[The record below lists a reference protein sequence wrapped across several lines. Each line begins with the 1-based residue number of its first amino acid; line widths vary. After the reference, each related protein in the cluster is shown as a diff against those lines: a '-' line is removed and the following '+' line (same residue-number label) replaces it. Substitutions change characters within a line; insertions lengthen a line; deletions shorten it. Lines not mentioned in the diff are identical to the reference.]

1 MREEIAMASPLD
13 ASCRE
18 VLEAIRYGRIQSA
31 TKAALSVLEAALFCL
46 RRVSSVNEAKATL
59 RDFFS
64 EALEARPANALLMN
78 VIRGA
83 ILAVRGRLAEGD
95 LEGVRRAFERYYR
108 DTVKLVKEVN
118 ETIARMAVNRIESG
132 DCVMTYSYSTI
143 VLKAL
148 KLAKDEGKEV
158 EVYVPESRPGL
169 EGLRMAKELNDHGIR
184 VTLFVDSAIRYL
196 MKEVDKVMIGAE
208 AIAANGAVVNKV
220 GTSLVALAASEARV
234 NVFVLAPTMKFSP
247 ETIYGE
253 LVELLER
260 KPESLVSEDKL
271 KEVGLRLGEGFGV
284 KVPMFDVTPP
294 EYIDAI
300 ITERGLIAPQAVTF
314 MLREIY
320 GWPFRFAPVRELL
333 GEACESP

>member
-1 MREEIAMASPLD
+1 MEAGLEP
-13 ASCRE
+13 SCRE
-18 VLEAIRYGRIQSA
+18 VLEAVRYGKIQSA
-31 TKAALSVLEAALFCL
+31 TEAALSVLKAALRCVQ
-46 RRVSSVNEAKATL
+46 RASSAGEARAVL

-83 ILAVRGRLAEGD
+83 ILAVRDRLAEGD
-95 LEGVRRAFERYYR
+95 LEGVRDAFERYYR
-108 DTVKLVKEVN
+108 DTVRSIEEVN
-118 ETIARMAVNRIESG
+118 EAIARMAVNRIEDG

-143 VLKAL
+143 VLRAL
-148 KLAKDEGKEV
+148 KLAKDEGREV

-169 EGLRMAKELNDHGIR
+169 EGLHTAKELGNYGIP

-208 AIAANGAVVNKV
+208 AIAANGAVVSKV

-253 LVELLER
+253 LVELLEKR
-260 KPESLVSEDKL
+260 PESLVSEDKL
-271 KEVGLRLGEGFGV
+271 REVGLRLGEGFGV

-300 ITERGLIAPQAVTF
+300 ITEKGLIAPQAVTF

-320 GWPFRFAPVRELL
+320 GWPFRFAPIRELL
-333 GEACESP
+333 G